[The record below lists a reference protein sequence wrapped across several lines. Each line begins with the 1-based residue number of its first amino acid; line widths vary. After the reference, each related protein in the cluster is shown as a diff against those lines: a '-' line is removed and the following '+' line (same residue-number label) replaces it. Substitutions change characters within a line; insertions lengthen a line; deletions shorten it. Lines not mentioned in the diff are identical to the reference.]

1 MIVGLDFG
9 TTNSIISYWDE
20 KAQQPVVYSYRHQV
34 YTPSAVAYEE
44 DKLVDIGEN
53 AMTYWEDNHEQVV
66 LCRFFKPLLSH
77 ESKADW
83 KAKGWSH
90 EQTPIAVARDYIQAL
105 LQKSADSLEQNM
117 DGQKITKLVVSVPEL
132 WQKGLVNTG
141 AERLQK
147 ILTQDLKLPVDRLM
161 SEPLAA
167 VAYYIWKAQLKPEEK
182 QRVLVCDM
190 GGGTFDVSFC
200 EVSSKGVVV
209 RAFDGND
216 DNRAGVFELKAI
228 LKNVY
233 RSNNQPIEE
242 ESFAFNRDL
251 WKLDRTIQM
260 PTTAERLQAAYKNY
274 DRSPER
280 YGRQLNT
287 GVSIGGMKVT
297 AADAFEAFEKVRL
310 GIIEVLDRLSKQLGG
325 KIPFE
330 QLLLV
335 GGFSRYFLVRKTIL
349 DYFDLKED
357 APEVKQFSLNDSLYA
372 IAHGSALIAAGQVE
386 VSEFFPHSIY
396 YQGFEWN
403 GKKIDIPITE
413 AGKSQN
419 KNGLMFSEYKVKI
432 LGQEF
437 KLEGYIL
444 LNGYKAE
451 KKSFAKEVTIPFT
464 VESDWR
470 YRIGVEIDRSNVAH
484 CVVEDKDQKLY
495 RIPIGELFRH
505 GMYVTKQ

>member
-44 DKLVDIGEN
+44 GKLVDIGEN
-53 AMTYWEDNHEQVV
+53 AITYWEENHAQVA

-77 ESKADW
+77 ESPAEW
-83 KAKGWSH
+83 KAKGWTH
-90 EQTPIAVARDYIQAL
+90 EQTPPEVARDYIQAL
-105 LQKSADSLEQNM
+105 LQKSADSFEQNM

-141 AERLQK
+141 AEQLQK
-147 ILTQDLKLPVDRLM
+147 ILTQDLQLPLDRLM

-167 VAYYIWKAQLKPEEK
+167 VAYYIWKAKLKSGEK
-182 QRVLVCDM
+182 KRVLVCDM

-200 EVSSKGVVV
+200 EVSAKGIVV

-228 LKNVY
+228 LRNVY
-233 RSNNQPIEE
+233 QSNNQTCDE

-260 PTTAERLQAAYKNY
+260 PTTGERLQTAYKNFH
-274 DRSPER
+274 RSPER
-280 YGRQLNT
+280 YGQLDT

-297 AADAFEAFEKVRL
+297 ATDAFEAFEKVRL

-325 KIPFE
+325 QIPFE

-349 DYFDLKED
+349 DFFNLTED

-396 YQGFEWN
+396 YIGFEWN
-403 GKKIDIPITE
+403 GKKIDIPITKS
-413 AGKSQN
+413 GKSQN
-419 KNGLMFSEYKVKI
+419 KNGLMFSEYEVKI
-432 LGQEF
+432 LGQDF
-437 KLEGYIL
+437 VLEGYIL
-444 LNGYKAE
+444 LNGNPVE
-451 KKSFAKEVTIPFT
+451 KKPFDKKVNLPFT
-464 VESDWR
+464 VEPDHR
-470 YRIGVEIDRSNVAH
+470 YRIGVEIDSSNMAY
-484 CVVEDKDQKLY
+484 CVIEDKDKKLY
-495 RIPIGELFRH
+495 RIPLGELFRH
-505 GMYVTKQ
+505 GMYVTRE

>member
-20 KAQQPVVYSYRHQV
+20 KAQQPRVYSYRHQV

-44 DKLVDIGEN
+44 GALVDIGEN
-53 AMTYWEDNHEQVV
+53 AITYWEENHEQVT
-66 LCRFFKPLLSH
+66 LCRFFKPLLSY

-83 KAKGWSH
+83 KAKGWVH
-90 EQTPIAVARDYIQAL
+90 AQTPIAVARDYIQAL
-105 LQKSADSLEQNM
+105 MLKSADSLEQNI

-141 AERLQK
+141 AERLQN
-147 ILTQDLKLPVDRLM
+147 ILTHDLKLPVDRLM

-167 VAYYIWKAQLKPEEK
+167 VAYYIWKAKLKTEETK
-182 QRVLVCDM
+182 RVLVCDM

-200 EVSSKGVVV
+200 EVSAKGIVV

-228 LKNVY
+228 LRNVY
-233 RSNNQPIEE
+233 HSNNQSLDE
-242 ESFAFNRDL
+242 ESFDFNRDL

-274 DRSPER
+274 NRSPER
-280 YGRQLNT
+280 YGQLTT

-297 AADAFEAFEKVRL
+297 AADAFDAFEKVRL

-325 KIPFE
+325 QIPFE

-349 DYFDLKED
+349 DYFNLKEGS
-357 APEVKQFSLNDSLYA
+357 PEVKQFSLNDSLYA

-396 YQGFEWN
+396 YIGFEWN

-419 KNGLMFSEYKVKI
+419 KNGLMFSEYEVKI
-432 LGQEF
+432 LGQSF
-437 KLEGYIL
+437 LLEGYIL
-444 LNGYKAE
+444 LNGNKAE
-451 KKSFAKEVTIPFT
+451 KKEFDKEVTIPFS
-464 VESDWR
+464 VEPDRR
-470 YRIGVEIDRSNVAH
+470 YRIGVEIDRSNVAY
-484 CVVEDKDQKLY
+484 CVIEDKDQKRH
-495 RIPIGELFRH
+495 RISIGELFRH
-505 GMYVTKQ
+505 GMYVTQQ